1 VVSEPH
7 PADHTICSTVYSL
20 PLRLRKDARV
30 RPNPVQDVLTF
41 LSVSAWI
48 TAVFWLLLAG
58 SIVVAAAASRADAT
72 QCSSRHIG
80 IWLIRFVVGAMWW
93 QQSLWKIPP
102 NYDGLIYWMKQMTE
116 HASISLQG
124 RLVQDLVLPNIR
136 LFGPLVYGVEV
147 TIGVSLMLGLLTRLG
162 AVFGLLM
169 ALNLWLGLYSA
180 PGEWP
185 WTYAFLVIL
194 QLLFAIDPPGR
205 SLGADVLLCHRYRV
219 SPLLA

>member
-1 VVSEPH
+1 
-7 PADHTICSTVYSL
+7 
-20 PLRLRKDARV
+20 
-30 RPNPVQDVLTF
+30 VQDVLTF

-48 TAVFWLLLAG
+48 TAVFWLHLGG